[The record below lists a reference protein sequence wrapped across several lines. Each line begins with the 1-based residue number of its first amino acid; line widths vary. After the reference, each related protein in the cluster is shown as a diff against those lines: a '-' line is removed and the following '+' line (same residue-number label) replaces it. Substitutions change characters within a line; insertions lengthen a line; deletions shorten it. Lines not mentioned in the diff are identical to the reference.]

1 MTDLKALPEVISKDQ
16 FLYLLEELLQ
26 NQERELLSEQIEK
39 LDLLGEKFGKF
50 YDLNVINHT
59 HRTAIF
65 EILKTATD
73 TSRISLME
81 DLTGIMFQY
90 RIDTYARYLEE
101 QLPAITI
108 PELRREVY
116 GSIKEYKGLKP

>member
-1 MTDLKALPEVISKDQ
+1 MTDLNALPEVISKAQ

-26 NQERELLSEQIEK
+26 NQEQEPLSEQIEK

-50 YDLNVINHT
+50 YDLNVINPT
-59 HRTAIF
+59 HRATIF

-73 TSRISLME
+73 TSRLALME

-90 RIDTYARYLEE
+90 RIDAYAHYLEE

-108 PELRREVY
+108 PKVHREVY
-116 GSIKEYKGLKP
+116 ESIKEYKSLKA

>member
-1 MTDLKALPEVISKDQ
+1 MTDLNALPEVISKAQ

-26 NQERELLSEQIEK
+26 NQEQEPLSEQIEK

-59 HRTAIF
+59 HRATIF

-73 TSRISLME
+73 TGQLALME
-81 DLTGIMFQY
+81 DLIGIMFQY
-90 RIDTYARYLEE
+90 RIDAYARYLEE
-101 QLPAITI
+101 QLPPI
-108 PELRREVY
+108 PAPEVRREVY
-116 GSIKEYKGLKP
+116 ESIKEYKSIKP